1 MSIRF
6 AQRTSLM
13 LLIVGFCVGLVFQKF
28 YGLGRV
34 LHIVGLDYQLIEA
47 WTETARGMRT
57 QVPLSVLDSKK
68 RVMVALVFGQS
79 NSSNAGETPK
89 AAAMDAVYNFY
100 RGQLYRAEDPL
111 LGADGKGGSVWT
123 RLGDRLIER
132 NLHDAVVFA
141 ALGVKD
147 SEIARWQSS
156 GDLHQSI
163 LDVIQDLKNHR
174 LSITHLLWHQGE
186 SDALL
191 KTDADTY
198 KRMFLDM
205 LASIRRQGVEAPI
218 FVSIAT
224 RCGKNRGEPSLQ
236 RAQSELINNAQMIYP
251 GPNTDTLG
259 LAYRMDGCH
268 FADEGLD
275 EAARLWLEALESSPK
290 SGEVVQ
296 QVGQR
301 QRLN

>member
-1 MSIRF
+1 MSTRI
-6 AQRTSLM
+6 ALRTSLT
-13 LLIVGFCVGLVFQKF
+13 LLIAGFCIGLVFQKF

-34 LHIVGLDYQLIEA
+34 LHAVGLDSELIRT
-47 WTETARGMRT
+47 WTETARGKRT
-57 QVPLSVLDSKK
+57 PVPLSVLDSKQ
-68 RVMVALVFGQS
+68 RVMVAVVFGQS
-79 NSSNAGETPK
+79 NSANTGETPK
-89 AAAMDAVYNFY
+89 GATGDVYNFY
-100 RGQLYRAEDPL
+100 RGTLYRAEDPL
-111 LGADGKGGSVWT
+111 LGAEGTGGSVWT
-123 RLGDRLIER
+123 RLGDQLIHR
-132 NLHDAVVFA
+132 NLYDAVVFA
-141 ALGVKD
+141 ALGVSD
-147 SEIARWQSS
+147 TEIARWQSS

-163 LDVIQDLKNHR
+163 LDVIQDLKKHR

-251 GPNTDTLG
+251 GPNTDMLG

-275 EAARLWLEALESSPK
+275 EAARLWLEALEASPK